1 MVSTVVLVAQ
11 VPVFIVAFFLL
22 TSLSM
27 ITLFAPATEMALG
40 HEAEKPSTAAMA
52 VIPDP

>member
-1 MVSTVVLVAQ
+1 VAQ
-11 VPVFIVAFFLL
+11 VPVFIVAFFFLL
-22 TSLSM
+22 TSLST

>member
-1 MVSTVVLVAQ
+1 MLSTVVLVAQ
-11 VPVFIVAFFLL
+11 VPVFIVAFFSL
-22 TSLSM
+22 TSLYDNF
-27 ITLFAPATEMALG
+27 TFAPATEMALG